1 MPMLF
6 LVCTLFFFP
15 TQIIISTR
23 EKKFFYTLKM
33 VGKTISVVLTYL
45 LNLCT
50 AMTTVIIGKVIESCF
65 LLLLSLIILLLKPF

>member
-6 LVCTLFFFP
+6 LVCALFFFP

-23 EKKFFYTLKM
+23 EKKFFYILKM

>member
-23 EKKFFYTLKM
+23 EKKN
-33 VGKTISVVLTYL
+33 L
-45 LNLCT
+45 LYSEDGWQDHLCSSDIF
-50 AMTTVIIGKVIESCF
+50 A
-65 LLLLSLIILLLKPF
+65 